1 MDSYNIDIMTINDR
15 GFLALREHSAYANR
29 WLNAQP
35 GWVDDLSA
43 RVSHP
48 ICEQVIDDILSGA
61 REVLVQEPVNLEV
74 FASRLRLARQRFML
88 LTAYRDI
95 NGLADLKE
103 VTEGISLFAEK
114 AIAISIEALRIDMRP
129 LVGEPLSTDGM
140 YVPLMVVG
148 MGKLGGRELNVSSD
162 IDLVFVYEDEGDT
175 RGGVKS
181 ISHHE
186 WYTRLGKKLI
196 SLLSELTADGFVFR
210 VDMRLRPN
218 GGSGP
223 LVCSLAMLEEYF
235 SVQGREWERYAWIK
249 GRMVYPPEN
258 DSTYPR
264 LLKGLQD
271 LVRPFVYRRY
281 LDFGVIAAIRELHGQ
296 IQQEAEKRSLAN
308 PERAADIKLG
318 RGGIREIEFMAQM
331 FQLVRGGQDPGLR
344 IRSTLEVLNAVYA
357 RQLLSEADLKQLTQ
371 AYDYLRRLEHRLQYW
386 EDAQTHHLPA
396 DDGSQ
401 ERLAKSMNHA
411 SLEEFRV
418 TLASHRSHVAQ
429 LFGNAFV
436 LKKMND
442 ESDLVEEALFSWA
455 PSNDCPQVKERWEA
469 WLGSARYRSLTD
481 VARRRFIALMARSSE
496 YVHQQSWGS
505 SRSDEVLVRMMSLL
519 ESVSRRASYLALLT
533 EYPHLMSRLIQFIA
547 ASKWGTE
554 YLIKHPHLLD
564 DLLTGQ
570 GQYSPEDHS
579 DLYWAKLKA
588 ETNILLDDAI
598 EQGDHSDQAM
608 DVLRHVHH
616 TETFLTLLAELGI
629 GRETPLPIEKVS
641 DRLSALADLILELT
655 LERVWPIV
663 AKKYG
668 LETTVKPKF
677 AVIAYGK
684 LGGKELGYASDLD
697 VVFLYD
703 APKED
708 QGASERYAMFA
719 RRLIAWLTTATSAGV
734 LFEIDTRL
742 RPNGTAG
749 LLVTNIDSFRSYQL
763 REENNSAWVWEHQ
776 ALTRARFCAGDI
788 DIGRQFEEIRH
799 AVLSQIRDAASL
811 KKEII
816 SMRQK
821 VADGHPNDSG
831 QFDIKHD
838 RGGMVDIEF
847 IVQYLVLQFSH
858 EHKNLLGNWGNIAL
872 LMNAGNAGLIPN
884 SLALEVANAYRVY
897 REYQHRIRLDGAD
910 KTRIKLEDMG
920 DRLKAARNAVQKL
933 WQLVLVT
940 V

>member
-1 MDSYNIDIMTINDR
+1 MDSYNIDIMTSNDS
-15 GFLALREHSAYANR
+15 GFLILREHSAYANR

-35 GWVDDLSA
+35 GWLEDLSL
-43 RVSHP
+43 RSTTP
-48 ICEQVIDDILSGA
+48 INEGVIESILSGA
-61 REVLVQEPVNLEV
+61 KDVLSKEPINLEA
-74 FASRLRLARQRFML
+74 FASQLRLARQRFML
-88 LTAYRDI
+88 LTAYRDL

-114 AIAISIEALRIDMRP
+114 AIAISIEALHIDMKP
-129 LVGEPLSTDGM
+129 LVGEPLSADGA

-175 RGGVKS
+175 QGGVKS

-196 SLLSELTADGFVFR
+196 SLLSEFASDGFVFR

-218 GGSGP
+218 GDSGP
-223 LVCSLAMLEEYF
+223 LVCSLGMLEEYF

-249 GRMVYPPEN
+249 GRMIYPPEQ
-258 DSTYPR
+258 DVTYPR
-264 LLKGLQD
+264 LFKGLQD

-296 IQQEAEKRSLAN
+296 IQQEAEKRSLAH

-344 IRSTLEVLNAVYA
+344 IRPTLEVLSAVYA
-357 RQLLSEADLKQLTQ
+357 RQLLSEADLEQLTQ
-371 AYDYLRRLEHRLQYW
+371 AYDYFRKLEHRLQYW
-386 EDAQTHHLPA
+386 EDAQTHHLPS
-396 DDGSQ
+396 DDVSQ
-401 ERLAKSMNHA
+401 ERLARSMNHA

-418 TLASHRSHVAQ
+418 TLATHRGHVAE

-436 LKKMND
+436 LRKMND
-442 ESDLVEEALFSWA
+442 EGDQVEEALSNWV
-455 PSNDCPQVKERWEA
+455 PSDNWPQVKERWES
-469 WLGSARYRSLTD
+469 WLASARYRSLTD
-481 VARRRFIALMARSSE
+481 VARRRFITLMANSSE
-496 YVHQQSWGS
+496 YVQQQSWS
-505 SRSDEVLVRMMSLL
+505 SSKSDEVLVRMMNLL
-519 ESVSRRASYLALLT
+519 ESVSRRASYLALLS
-533 EYPHLMSRLIQFIA
+533 EYPHMMSRLVQFIA

-570 GQYSPEDHS
+570 GQYSPEDHPE
-579 DLYWAKLKA
+579 LYWEKLRSEA
-588 ETNILLDDAI
+588 NILLDDAI
-598 EQGDHSDQAM
+598 EQGDHTDQAM
-608 DVLRHVHH
+608 DVLRQVHH

-629 GRETPLPIEKVS
+629 GREEPLPIEKVS
-641 DRLSALADLILELT
+641 DRLSALADLILGLA
-655 LERVWPIV
+655 LERVWPSI
-663 AKKYG
+663 AKKYQ
-668 LETTVKPKF
+668 LDALVKPKF

-708 QGASERYAMFA
+708 QEASERYAMYA

-749 LLVTNIDSFRSYQL
+749 LLVTSIDSFRSYQL

-776 ALTRARFCAGDI
+776 ALTRARFCAGDVT
-788 DIGRQFEEIRH
+788 IGQQFDEIRNV
-799 AVLSQIRDAASL
+799 VLSQIRDKSAL
-811 KKEII
+811 KQEII

-821 VADGHPNDSG
+821 VTDGHPNDSG

-838 RGGMVDIEF
+838 SGGMVDIEF

-858 EHKNLLGNWGNIAL
+858 SHQKLLGNWGNIAL
-872 LMNAGNAGLIPN
+872 LMSAGEDGLIP
-884 SLALEVANAYRVY
+884 SDLAAAVADAYRLY

-910 KTRIKLEDMG
+910 KTRIQLEEMDE
-920 DRLKAARNAVQKL
+920 RLISARDAVKKL
-933 WQLVLVT
+933 WQLVLVN
-940 V
+940 

>member
-1 MDSYNIDIMTINDR
+1 MDSYTIDIMTSNDS

-35 GWVDDLSA
+35 QWVAELSN
-43 RVSHP
+43 RVVTP
-48 ICEQVIDDILSGA
+48 ISEQVIDDILSGA
-61 REVLVQEPVNLEV
+61 REILSQEPVNLEA
-74 FASRLRLARQRFML
+74 FSSQLRLARQRFML
-88 LTAYRDI
+88 LTAYRDL

-103 VTEGISLFAEK
+103 VTEGISSFAEK
-114 AIAISIEALRIDMRP
+114 TIAISIEALHMDMKA
-129 LVGEPLSTDGM
+129 LVGEPLSTEGV
-140 YVPLMVVG
+140 YVPLIVVG

-162 IDLVFVYEDEGDT
+162 IDLVFVYEDDGET

-196 SLLSELTADGFVFR
+196 ALLSEVTADGFVFR

-218 GGSGP
+218 GDSGP
-223 LVCSLAMLEEYF
+223 LVCSLGMLEEYF

-249 GRMVYPPEN
+249 GRMIYPSEQEP
-258 DSTYPR
+258 SYAR
-264 LLKGLQD
+264 LFKGLQD

-296 IQQEAEKRSLAN
+296 IQQEAEKRSLAH

-344 IRSTLEVLNAVYA
+344 IRPTLEVLEAVYA
-357 RQLLSEADLKQLTQ
+357 RQLLSEPDLKQLTD
-371 AYDYLRRLEHRLQYW
+371 AYNYFRKLEHRLQYW
-386 EDAQTHHLPA
+386 EDAQTHHLPS
-396 DDGSQ
+396 DDVSQ
-401 ERLAKSMNHA
+401 ERLARAMGHS
-411 SLEEFRV
+411 SLDDFRG
-418 TLASHRSHVAQ
+418 TLAKHRGHVAE

-436 LKKMND
+436 LRKMN
-442 ESDLVEEALFSWA
+442 EEADHVGDSLSPWT
-455 PSNDCPQVKERWEA
+455 PSEEYPHLKELWDA
-469 WLGSARYRSLTD
+469 WLTSARYRSLTD
-481 VARRRFIALMARSSE
+481 MARRRFIALMANSSE
-496 YVHQQSWGS
+496 YVHQQSWS
-505 SRSDEVLVRMMSLL
+505 PAKVEEILVRMMNLL
-519 ESVSRRASYLALLT
+519 ESVSRRASYLALLS
-533 EYPHLMSRLIQFIA
+533 EYPHVMSRLVQFIG

-570 GQYSPEDHS
+570 GQYSPEDHPEI
-579 DLYWAKLKA
+579 YWEKLRV

-598 EQGDHSDQAM
+598 EQGDHTDQAM
-608 DVLRHVHH
+608 DVLRQVHH

-629 GRETPLPIEKVS
+629 GREKPLPIEKVS
-641 DRLSALADLILELT
+641 DRLSALADLILNLA
-655 LERVWPIV
+655 LERVWPSV
-663 AKKYG
+663 VKKYK
-668 LETTVKPKF
+668 LDIFVKPKF

-708 QGASERYAMFA
+708 QEASERYAMYA

-776 ALTRARFCAGDI
+776 ALTRARFCAGDPI
-788 DIGRQFEEIRH
+788 IGRQFEEIRQ
-799 AVLSQIRDAASL
+799 AVLSQVRDQHAL
-811 KKEII
+811 KQEIL

-821 VADGHPNDSG
+821 VTEGHPNDSG

-838 RGGMVDIEF
+838 SGGMVDIEF
-847 IVQYLVLQFSH
+847 VVQYLVLQFSH
-858 EHKNLLGNWGNIAL
+858 NHPALLGNLGNIAL
-872 LMNAGNAGLIPN
+872 LLSAGELGLIPHQ
-884 SLALEVANAYRVY
+884 LAVEVADAYRLY
-897 REYQHRIRLDGAD
+897 REYQHQIRLDGAD
-910 KTRIKLEDMG
+910 KTRIKLDEMG
-920 DRLKAARNAVQKL
+920 DRLKLARSMVQEL
-933 WQLVLVT
+933 WNQVLLN
-940 V
+940 